1 MSPLF
6 SSPHLVEVRE
16 RLCIDGNHLEKDKFT
31 QYFWEVY
38 NRLDATKVLYTN
50 IDKKLQNK
58 MDQ

>member
-1 MSPLF
+1 MSPVF